1 MTTITLPRTQ
11 TERPESAAS
20 AITSG
25 RDALADWQAAQ
36 PDNFFTADLHLQHT
50 LEYHWGAARFASP
63 SHAPRLAEFGG
74 QAATVID
81 RLVRS
86 SNLDPNLPR
95 LDRYNDIG
103 ARTEDVTF
111 HPDYHEAGRHIYGSG
126 AMSVYEQPGN
136 NLLSLALFYLS
147 AQNGE
152 AGHNCPLACT
162 GGLIKVLQNVGSP
175 ELKAKYL
182 PRLLDADYDTHFHG
196 AQFLTEVQGGS
207 DVGANDTVATPLDPA
222 AGTWVLN
229 GEKWFCS
236 NVTADLALVTA
247 RVPGQ
252 GEGTKGLGLFL
263 VPRRLDDGTLN
274 NVFIRRLKDKL
285 GTRSMPTAEL
295 DFRDALAYPVGPV
308 ESGFKNVM
316 TYVINTSRIYNAV
329 GVTGNARRACLV
341 AATYAQHRAAFGQSI
356 LQFPLVQDILAKMH
370 ADTAAMLSGTFY
382 LVHLLDAA
390 ELGSAAVG
398 DADFLRLAINLNKY
412 RTAVLAHEVILQGI
426 ELLGGNGAIETF
438 SVLPR
443 LLRDNVVYEN
453 WEGTHNVLLAQA
465 QRDIRRYG
473 IHTAFLARVRQL
485 FEALPP
491 GTLRARGLEH
501 TADIA
506 AELDALLAM
515 DETSASVFFRP
526 LMDRAADLYY
536 AACLAAEAAW
546 EASEKGNTG
555 KTELA
560 AFFFNRRVE
569 RREAKDI
576 PGYLEQVRRLSVEA
590 LRGPLK
596 GIFDLQGMER

>member
-1 MTTITLPRTQ
+1 MTTIPLPREQ
-11 TERPESAAS
+11 TERPEAAAS

-25 RDALADWQAAQ
+25 RDALADWQSAQ
-36 PDNFFTADLHLQHT
+36 PDNFFTADLHLQRT
-50 LEYHWGAARFASP
+50 LEYHWSAARFAHP

-95 LDRYNDIG
+95 LDRYSDIG
-103 ARTEDVTF
+103 ERAEEVTF

-126 AMSVYEQPGN
+126 AMSVYKQPGN
-136 NLLSLALFYLS
+136 NLLSLALFYIS

-175 ELKAKYL
+175 ELQAKYL

-207 DVGANDTVATPLDPA
+207 DVGANDTVATPLDPE
-222 AGTWVLN
+222 AGTWLLN

-236 NVTADLALVTA
+236 NITADLALVTA
-247 RVPGQ
+247 RVLGQ

-329 GVTGNARRACLV
+329 GVTGNARRAYLV
-341 AATYAQHRAAFGQSI
+341 AATYAQHRAAFGQPI
-356 LQFPLVQDILAKMH
+356 LQFPLVQDILAKMR
-370 ADTAAMLSGTFY
+370 ADVAAMLSGAFY

-390 ELGSAAVG
+390 ELGSAAAG

-453 WEGTHNVLLAQA
+453 WEGTHNVLLAQV
-465 QRDIRRYG
+465 QRDIRRSRYG
-473 IHTAFLARVRQL
+473 IHSAFFARVRQL
-485 FEALPP
+485 FEALVEDPLQGTP

-501 TADIA
+501 TAAIA

-536 AACLAAEAAW
+536 AACLAAEAEW
-546 EASEKGNTG
+546 EAREKGSAG
-555 KTELA
+555 KPELA
-560 AFFFNRRVE
+560 AFFFNQRVE

-576 PGYLEQVRRLSVEA
+576 PGYLDQVRRLGVE
-590 LRGPLK
+590 
-596 GIFDLQGMER
+596 